1 MRGCAYALPI
11 TPHRPPPPP
20 PPPHARTH
28 AGSHVLT
35 VQGLLLRNAL
45 LPSKQLVDSGR
56 AAPAPLAFNLSS
68 SSSSSSSSNFSN
80 VGAVCLVLLDCT
92 VSTSCDNLAQFAA
105 WVNELPLTSAD
116 VQVGL
121 SVRPAVLHAACG
133 SWIPRTPR
141 GSWILRTPCGFWI
154 PMTPIWI
161 RDPNDSIWILDPK
174 DSLWTMLLLCRWMC
188 RWRRYGSR
196 VHR

>member
-1 MRGCAYALPI
+1 MRACAYALPI
-11 TPHRPPPPP
+11 TPHLPPPPP

-68 SSSSSSSSNFSN
+68 SSSSNFSN
-80 VGAVCLVLLDCT
+80 VGAVSLVLLDCT
-92 VSTSCDNLAQFAA
+92 VSTSCGNLAQFAA
-105 WVNELPLTSAD
+105 WVGALPLTSVD

-121 SVRPAVLHAACG
+121 SVTT
-133 SWIPRTPR
+133 STTS
-141 GSWILRTPCGFWI
+141 GSWILRMPSGSWI
-154 PMTPIWI
+154 LVKPSPVDVQVGLSVTVTVLHH
-161 RDPNDSIWILDPK
+161 RDP
-174 DSLWTMLLLCRWMC
+174 
-188 RWRRYGSR
+188 GS
-196 VHR
+196 